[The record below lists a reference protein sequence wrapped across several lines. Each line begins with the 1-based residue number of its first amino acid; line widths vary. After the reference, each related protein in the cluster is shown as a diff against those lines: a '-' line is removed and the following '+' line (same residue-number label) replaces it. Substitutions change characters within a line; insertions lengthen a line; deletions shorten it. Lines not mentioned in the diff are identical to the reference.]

1 MKRMIKYLCEYEVE
15 VVAYDKNNKEKLLEW
30 HGKERKWFS
39 AEELSK
45 TPLKFNILGAVEV

>member
-1 MKRMIKYLCEYEVE
+1 MIKYLCEYEVE
-15 VVAYDKNNKEKLLEW
+15 VVAFGSKNNVKLVTW
-30 HGKERKWFS
+30 KNKERKWFS